1 MKRLIFVIT
10 AFSLLFSAIVIAD
23 FYSFGRSVTMNLTIT
38 IGNKSVE
45 SSGNYISAE
54 DSGKVIALVSESA
67 FGTRFDTDSMQ
78 MRLPLSNNR
87 FFLVFTSGSN
97 GTIARKLDTINELPQ
112 NRFGELEYSRP
123 AIFPVFL
130 RLEYYSLD
138 LISKARWVGGSREL
152 LIRNEDGISM
162 EVIQ

>member
-1 MKRLIFVIT
+1 MK
-10 AFSLLFSAIVIAD
+10 
-23 FYSFGRSVTMNLTIT
+23 
-38 IGNKSVE
+38 
-45 SSGNYISAE
+45 
-54 DSGKVIALVSESA
+54 
-67 FGTRFDTDSMQ
+67 
-78 MRLPLSNNR
+78 LPLNNNR

-97 GTIARKLDTINELPQ
+97 ETIARELGRIDELPQ

-138 LISKARWVGGSREL
+138 LVSKARFKTNEL
-152 LIRNEDGISM
+152 LIRNENGISV

>member
-1 MKRLIFVIT
+1 MKRIIFVVT
-10 AFSLLFSAIVIAD
+10 AFSLLFSAVVIAD

-38 IGNKSVE
+38 IGNRSVD

-54 DSGKVIALVSESA
+54 GSGSIIALASKHA
-67 FGTRFDTDSMQ
+67 FGTRFDSSTGSMQ
-78 MRLPLSNNR
+78 MRLPLNNNR
-87 FFLVFTSGSN
+87 FFLVFTKGSN
-97 GTIARKLDTINELPQ
+97 ETIAEESGKIDELPQ
-112 NRFGELEYSRP
+112 NRFGELDYSKP
-123 AIFPVFL
+123 SVFTIFL

-138 LISKARWVGGSREL
+138 LISKARFKAGEL